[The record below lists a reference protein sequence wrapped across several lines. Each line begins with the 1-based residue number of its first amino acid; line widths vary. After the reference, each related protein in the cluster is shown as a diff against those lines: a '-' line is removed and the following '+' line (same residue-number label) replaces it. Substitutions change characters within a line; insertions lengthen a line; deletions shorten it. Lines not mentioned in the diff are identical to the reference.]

1 MSWNHN
7 VHYHGD
13 VLDAIPPHCQ
23 RALDVGCGQGLLT
36 RKLAERSDEV
46 VAIDV
51 DEECLDLA
59 KAACGSSSNIAFIKG
74 DVLAEP
80 LAEDSFDF
88 IAAVATLHH
97 LPLRIGLVRLRNLL
111 RSGGVLAVVGL
122 YRASTPMDYVLAA
135 ATLPFSRAIR
145 LFRGEEKVGAP
156 LRDPTETLAEIRREC
171 DAVMPGGVFRRR
183 LFFRYTFVWRK
194 HRSEH

>member
-1 MSWNHN
+1 M
-7 VHYHGD
+7 
-13 VLDAIPPHCQ
+13 
-23 RALDVGCGQGLLT
+23 
-36 RKLAERSDEV
+36 
-46 VAIDV
+46 
-51 DEECLDLA
+51 
-59 KAACGSSSNIAFIKG
+59 
-74 DVLAEP
+74 
-80 LAEDSFDF
+80 
-88 IAAVATLHH
+88 
-97 LPLRIGLVRLRNLL
+97 RLRNLL

-122 YRASTPMDYVLAA
+122 YRASTPMDYVFAA
-135 ATLPFSRAIR
+135 AALPISRAIR